1 MYCCS
6 FSPSHFFLYVVIEN
20 LIFFILFCSLSLS
33 PCELYGKSCPNCHFT
48 MKQANQ
54 QPLDVNYLDKNS
66 YHNTVYDWNLY
77 LHEPEEYR
85 IPIIESS
92 PKSDRPY
99 CFDKKKRSSKN
110 QFIIQETPINDYFKA
125 SLFACL
131 TCFWMIAGIVCLIQ
145 SIKIRRILKKNN
157 QKFHDEARKRSNRL
171 HTNLILTYVFGGMI
185 IGVLIMT
192 ILVTFVVGIKGYFS
206 KSL

>member
-1 MYCCS
+1 MKQTNQQLLDVQKIS
-6 FSPSHFFLYVVIEN
+6 WKNHVFDWN
-20 LIFFILFCSLSLS
+20 
-33 PCELYGKSCPNCHFT
+33 SCPN
-48 MKQANQ
+48 KQ
-54 QPLDVNYLDKNS
+54 
-66 YHNTVYDWNLY
+66 
-77 LHEPEEYR
+77 EEYR
-85 IPIIESS
+85 VPIIESS
-92 PKSDRPY
+92 PKSDRFY
-99 CFDKKKRSSKN
+99 CFDKQKRSSKN
-110 QFIIQETPINDYFKA
+110 QIIIQEPPINDYFKA

-145 SIKIRRILKKNN
+145 SIKIRKLLKKNN
-157 QKFHDEARKRSNRL
+157 QQFNDQARKYSNRL

>member
-1 MYCCS
+1 MRYRKCDLL
-6 FSPSHFFLYVVIEN
+6 HFL
-20 LIFFILFCSLSLS
+20 SLSLS
-33 PCELYGKSCPNCHFT
+33 CELYGKTRPSCHLT

-54 QPLDVNYLDKNS
+54 QLLEVRSLDKNTFIS
-66 YHNTVYDWNLY
+66 WKNSLVTYHNNVFDWN
-77 LHEPEEYR
+77 EQEEHR

-92 PKSDRPY
+92 PKSDKHQPY

-110 QFIIQETPINDYFKA
+110 HTIIQETPIKDYFKP

-131 TCFWMIAGIVCLIQ
+131 SCFWMIGGIVCLIQ
-145 SIKIRRILKKNN
+145 SIRIRQLLKENN
-157 QKFHDEARKRSNRL
+157 HQLNDEARQRSNRL
-171 HTNLILTYVFGGMI
+171 HTNLIFTYVVGGMI

>member
-1 MYCCS
+1 
-6 FSPSHFFLYVVIEN
+6 
-20 LIFFILFCSLSLS
+20 
-33 PCELYGKSCPNCHFT
+33 

-54 QPLDVNYLDKNS
+54 QTLEVRHLDKNS
-66 YHNTVYDWNLY
+66 FISWKNSLVTYHNNIFDWN
-77 LHEPEEYR
+77 EQEEYR

-92 PKSDRPY
+92 PKLDKHQPY
-99 CFDKKKRSSKN
+99 CFNKKKRSSKN
-110 QFIIQETPINDYFKA
+110 HIVIQEAPINDYFKS

-131 TCFWMIAGIVCLIQ
+131 SCFWMLGGIICLIQ
-145 SIKIRRILKKNN
+145 SIKIRQLLKKNN
-157 QKFHDEARKRSNRL
+157 HQLKDEARKRSNRL
-171 HTNLILTYVFGGMI
+171 YTNLVLTYVFGGMI